1 MAKTRYIGAK
11 VITPVLDSHTTKRTR
26 LLKPGLTTFNHYPK
40 GIFASTI
47 TLTHTLKQGERLD
60 VLARRY
66 LGDGRYWW
74 ILCMVN
80 GINDP
85 IGDKKLRP
93 GSELAIPT
101 EAKRILGIMQQ
112 YDKRL

>member
-11 VITPVLDSHTTKRTR
+11 VVKPRLDSHTTKRGR
-26 LLKPGLTTFNHYPK
+26 LEQPGLTSFPNYPPGLFN
-40 GIFASTI
+40 STI
-47 TLTHTLKQGERLD
+47 TITHTVKQGERLD

-74 ILCMVN
+74 IICMVN

-85 IGDKKLRP
+85 IGDKRLRP
-93 GSELAIPT
+93 GSELAMSTDAQRVI
-101 EAKRILGIMQQ
+101 GIMQQ
-112 YDKRL
+112 YDQRL